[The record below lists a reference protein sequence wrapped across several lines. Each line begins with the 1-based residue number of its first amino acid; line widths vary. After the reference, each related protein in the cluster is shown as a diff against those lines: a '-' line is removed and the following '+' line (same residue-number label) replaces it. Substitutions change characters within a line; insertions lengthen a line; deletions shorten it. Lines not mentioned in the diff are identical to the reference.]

1 MKTLLEL
8 AGWKRRFAWAALA
21 MGISLA
27 ISPAN
32 GGVLKEARVT
42 QVIKDVKLLPGQAAP
57 RAAAVSD
64 NISGDTA
71 VRTGADSRAELTFTD
86 LTIARLGANTIFSF
100 NEGTRTISLTN
111 GAILLRVPKDSGGA
125 KIQTAAVTA
134 AITGTTVMAEY
145 HPKSYAKYIVLEG
158 QMRIYLKGRL
168 GESILMGP
176 GQMMMIKPD
185 ATRLSEPVD
194 VDLKRLIETSL
205 FFQGFRPLGSEPLL
219 ADAQQ
224 VQLEKKAAG
233 QLIDTNLVIF
243 GRGTLVT
250 LTDPQSLDVIDRK
263 IAATTLPVVLPV
275 KPTPTPTPTPSA
287 TPTPSPSATPTPSP
301 SATPTPSPSATPS
314 PSPSPSATP
323 TPSPSPSATPTP
335 SPSPSATPTP
345 SPSPS
350 ATPTPSPSATP
361 SPTPQPTPSKFGTP
375 PVIVSSVPYV
385 LDNSTQI
392 QTDPTITKGVTTDL
406 GKIYRDAATDGPFST
421 WAFTATSAFDT
432 TSGIDTFY
440 GPNVPVAA
448 FKFAALQLSGN
459 PIILIPGG
467 GALNLALISVGP
479 ISSAPSGDTTFTFLG
494 MQSVLIATQ
503 LGSIDISGP
512 DLIFRGIPSLYFY
525 ARGTGSNLT
534 LGGMGIFN
542 VGTLRLVAE
551 NNIQINAPEDLRA
564 GASGGTLLG
573 TAGAAFTV
581 NSPITATTGF
591 INPAAGFSGAGG
603 NVSLTA
609 LGGALTI
616 NSLIQVSSN
625 DPDAAQVQR
634 SASGGTISLFSN
646 LTSGTGITLSST
658 ARLLSLLNDLA
669 PGPAGT
675 ITFTTAGSD
684 IVSQGA
690 ALEADRGTISLSQ
703 TAAPPIGTAQ
713 ITINGGSLLSET
725 LLASSRG
732 DLNIGT
738 TTAVNLSAVTLSL
751 LATNNISWSGGTLV
765 AAASASSGNA
775 IVQAGNDI
783 SIANPLDLERFSSGI
798 TNGLDLRLDAGRN
811 LQASQGLTLGTDG
824 SGLTTGGNITLRS
837 GASMTIGGVAT
848 LQTGPATANQTTGS
862 NIDLSAGGPIT
873 FSDLFATVQIGAG
886 RTLVNGG
893 QITLTGMSSYL
904 ATLGDGGLS
913 LQIINSAGGGII
925 TTGGNIVLTLNG
937 NLTTG
942 AAGLFNLRIDN
953 SSAGRIQAGANITS
967 SVSGNLNANQVNVS
981 INNLARGFIGT
992 GANINFTVSGTMT
1005 TSNDANFTLLNSQP
1019 GTSGTIASDAIIK
1032 VTLADA
1038 NIGGTLNAFI
1048 DNGDGS
1054 IGGTGGQVT
1063 LQLNGKLAVTGRL
1076 NVLGTVNSNST
1087 ITAGTL
1093 AVTNLITPAAVTVM
1107 AGGIARFSFPN
1118 DITINPLHTLTVG
1131 ALKSSGGINFNGPN
1145 EGTPA
1150 AVYGPFGGGQ
1160 LTINV
1165 PTLSFGPS
1173 AADDIQGA
1181 ITLNGGT
1188 SFSNRTAGNGG
1199 TLNVNATGNI
1209 NVNSNIDATSGLQP
1223 AANTPSGNGGN
1234 VNLNTTGGAVNV
1246 NSRVQ
1251 VSSADTTAGAVPPPR
1266 RRSLSGGNI
1275 NVQSGA
1281 ANGVAISVSNTGQ
1294 LLSLLDAAPSPG
1306 PGGKITI
1313 LATGA
1318 GSSINVTGS
1327 AAALAPGPDSIRADR
1342 GSIDIRHTGDRGQ
1355 INLTN
1360 SNIRADIVKA
1370 GALGTSGVLNI
1381 GGGTISADTTLKLY
1395 AAGANGSVNFISNV
1409 TLGGNS
1415 VKTIAGNSVTV
1426 FNNVVV
1432 TIGGGKPADVYVLD
1446 RTQANYAGFNGGN
1459 NSTNGM
1465 FIIEGTAGPSAT
1477 SGAVTH
1483 LGVAPPA
1490 FGQPGGP

>member
-1 MKTLLEL
+1 MKTLLEFV
-8 AGWKRRFAWAALA
+8 ASKRRLGWAALA

-27 ISPAN
+27 ISPAC

-64 NISGDTA
+64 NVSGDTA

-100 NEGTRTISLTN
+100 NEGTRTISLTD

-134 AITGTTVMAEY
+134 AITGTTVIAEY

-158 QMRIYLKGRL
+158 LMRLYLKGRL

-176 GQMMMIKPD
+176 GQMMMVKPD

-194 VDLKRLIETSL
+194 VDLKRLIDTSL

-219 ADAQQ
+219 ADAQH

-233 QLIDTNLVIF
+233 ELIDTNLVIF

-263 IAATTLPVVLPV
+263 IAATTLPVVIPIP
-275 KPTPTPTPTPSA
+275 PTPTPTPQPSA
-287 TPTPSPSATPTPSP
+287 TPTPSPSPT
-301 SATPTPSPSATPS
+301 
-314 PSPSPSATP
+314 ATP

-361 SPTPQPTPSKFGTP
+361 TPSPSPTATPSPSPSPTPQPTPSKFGTP

-392 QTDPTITKGVTTDL
+392 QTDPTITKGATVDL

-459 PIILIPGG
+459 PIILIPSG

-551 NNIQINAPEDLRA
+551 NNIQINAPEDLRV

-573 TAGAAFTV
+573 TAGGAFTV

-625 DPDAAQVQR
+625 DPNAAQVQR
-634 SASGGTISLFSN
+634 SASGGSISLFSN
-646 LTSGTGITLSST
+646 LTSGTGITLGT
-658 ARLLSLLNDLA
+658 NARLLSLLGAAA
-669 PGPAGT
+669 PGPAGS

-684 IVSQGA
+684 IVTQGA
-690 ALEADRGTISLSQ
+690 PLEADRGTISLLQS
-703 TAAPPIGTAQ
+703 AAPPVGTAQ
-713 ITINGGSLLSET
+713 ITLNGGSLLSET

-738 TTAVNLSAVTLSL
+738 TTTVNLSVVTVSF
-751 LATNNISWSGGTLV
+751 LASNNISWSGGTLV

-783 SIANPLDLERFSSGI
+783 SIANPLDLERSSSG
-798 TNGLDLRLDAGRN
+798 TTSGLDLRLDAGRN
-811 LQASQGLTLGTDG
+811 LQANQGLTLRTNG

-837 GASMTIGGVAT
+837 GAAMTIGGVAT

-862 NIDLSAGGPIT
+862 NIDLSGGGPIM
-873 FSDLFATVQIGAG
+873 FSDLLATVQIGAG
-886 RTLVNGG
+886 RTLTNGG
-893 QITLTGMSSYL
+893 QITLTGMGSYL
-904 ATLGDGGLS
+904 ATQGEGGIS

-925 TTGGNIVLTLNG
+925 NTGGNIILTLNG

-942 AAGLFNLRIDN
+942 PAGLFNLRIDN
-953 SSAGRIQAGANITS
+953 SNAGRITTGANITS
-967 SVSGNLNANQVNVS
+967 SVGGNLNANQVNVS

-992 GANINFTVSGTMT
+992 GANINFTVSGTFT
-1005 TSNDANFTLLNSQP
+1005 TSNDANFTLLNSLP

-1038 NIGGTLNAFI
+1038 NIGGGLNAFI

-1063 LQLNGKLAVTGRL
+1063 LQLTGKLAVTGRL
-1076 NVLGTVNSNST
+1076 NVFGTLNSNST
-1087 ITAGTL
+1087 VTAGTL
-1093 AVTNLITPAAVTVM
+1093 SVTNLITPATVTAM
-1107 AGGIARFSFPN
+1107 AGGITRFSFPN
-1118 DITINPLHTLTVG
+1118 DIPRNLLHTFTVG
-1131 ALKSSGGINFNGPN
+1131 ALKSTGGINFNGPD

-1150 AVYGPFGGGQ
+1150 AVNGPFDGGQ

-1188 SFSNRTAGNGG
+1188 SFSNRAAGNGG
-1199 TLNVNATGNI
+1199 TLNVNATANI

-1223 AANTPSGNGGN
+1223 AANNPSGNGGN
-1234 VNLNTTGGAVNV
+1234 VNLNTTGGAVTV

-1266 RRSLSGGNI
+1266 RRSGSGGNI
-1275 NVQSGA
+1275 NLQSGA
-1281 ANGVAISVSNTGQ
+1281 ATGVAINVSNTGQ
-1294 LLSLLDAAPSPG
+1294 LLSLLAAASPA
-1306 PGGKITI
+1306 PTGKITI

-1318 GSSINVTGS
+1318 GSSINVTGQT
-1327 AAALAPGPDSIRADR
+1327 AAGAPVPDSIRADR

-1355 INLTN
+1355 ITLTN
-1360 SNIRADIVKA
+1360 SNIRADIVKV
-1370 GALGTSGVLNI
+1370 GALGNNGVLNI
-1381 GGGTISADTTLKLY
+1381 GGGTISADTTLRLY
-1395 AAGANGSVNFISNV
+1395 SPGANGSVNFISNV

-1483 LGVAPPA
+1483 LGVAPPD
-1490 FGQPGGP
+1490 FGPPGGP

>member
-1 MKTLLEL
+1 MKTLFEF
-8 AGWKRRFAWAALA
+8 AGRKKRFAWGALA
-21 MGISLA
+21 VGISVA

-64 NISGDTA
+64 NVSGDTA

-145 HPKSYAKYIVLEG
+145 HPKGYAKYIVLEG

-185 ATRLSEPVD
+185 ATRLSDPVD

-219 ADAQQ
+219 ADAQH

-233 QLIDTNLVIF
+233 ELIDTNLVIF

-275 KPTPTPTPTPSA
+275 KPTPTPTPTATPTA

-301 SATPTPSPSATPS
+301 SATPTPSPSATP
-314 PSPSPSATP
+314 
-323 TPSPSPSATPTP
+323 TPSPSPSATPT
-335 SPSPSATPTP
+335 PSPSATPTP

-392 QTDPTITKGVTTDL
+392 QTDPTITKGATVDL
-406 GKIYRDAATDGPFST
+406 GKIYRDAAQDGPFST

-432 TSGIDTFY
+432 TSGVNGFY

-459 PIILIPGG
+459 PIILIPTG

-512 DLIFRGIPSLYFY
+512 DFVFRGIPSLYFY

-564 GASGGTLLG
+564 GASGGSLLG

-581 NSPITATTGF
+581 SSPITATTAF

-609 LGGALTI
+609 LGGALTL

-625 DPDAAQVQR
+625 DPDGAQVQR

-675 ITFTTAGSD
+675 ITLTTAGSD

-783 SIANPLDLERFSSGI
+783 SIANPLDLERFSSGT

-837 GASMTIGGVAT
+837 GASMTIGGAAT

-873 FSDLFATVQIGAG
+873 FSDLLATVQIGAG
-886 RTLVNGG
+886 RTLANGG

-942 AAGLFNLRIDN
+942 ASGLFNLRIDN
-953 SSAGRIQAGANITS
+953 SNAGRIPTGANITS
-967 SVSGNLNANQVNVS
+967 SVGGNLNANQVNVS

-992 GANINFTVSGTMT
+992 GANINFTVSGTTT
-1005 TSNDANFTLLNSQP
+1005 TSNDANFTLLNSLP

-1038 NIGGTLNAFI
+1038 NIGGSLNAFI
-1048 DNGDGS
+1048 DNTDGS

-1076 NVLGTVNSNST
+1076 NVFGTLNSNST
-1087 ITAGTL
+1087 VTAGTL
-1093 AVTNLITPAAVTVM
+1093 SVTNLITPATVTAM
-1107 AGGIARFSFPN
+1107 AGGITRFSFPN

-1131 ALKSSGGINFNGPN
+1131 ALKSSGGINFNGPD

-1150 AVYGPFGGGQ
+1150 GFGPFDGGQ

-1165 PTLSFGPS
+1165 PTSSFGPS

-1234 VNLNTTGGAVNV
+1234 VNLNTTGGTVTV

-1266 RRSLSGGNI
+1266 RRSRAGGNI
-1275 NVQSGA
+1275 NLQSGA
-1281 ANGVAISVSNTGQ
+1281 ATGVAINVSNTGQ
-1294 LLSLLDAAPSPG
+1294 LLSLLDAAATG
-1306 PGGKITI
+1306 PTGKITI

-1318 GSSINVTGS
+1318 SSSINITGS

-1355 INLTN
+1355 ISITN
-1360 SNIRADIVKA
+1360 SNIRADIVKV
-1370 GALGTSGVLNI
+1370 GALGSSGVLNI

-1465 FIIEGTAGPSAT
+1465 FIIEGGAGASPT

-1490 FGQPGGP
+1490 FGPPGGP